1 MSKVDAQRA
10 MREAKYARLRASGPT
25 RREAAAQAAPQAAR
39 EAAPQAPDALV
50 EEVAAA
56 PAPDRKPTR
65 PRAKKVASP
74 AAPGGSE
81 DALLPVDAPPT
92 SGLCGHKSMNGR
104 TCTREA
110 GHAEKSHRYG

>member
-25 RREAAAQAAPQAAR
+25 RREAAAQAAPR
-39 EAAPQAPDALV
+39 PTETSDALV
-50 EEVAAA
+50 EEVPAATTPAPKPKKTRAKKADAPAA
-56 PAPDRKPTR
+56 PAE
-65 PRAKKVASP
+65 A
-74 AAPGGSE
+74 E
-81 DALLPVDAPPT
+81 DALLPVEAPAT
-92 SGLCGHKSMNGR
+92 DGLCGHKSMNGR

>member
-25 RREAAAQAAPQAAR
+25 RREAAAQAAPQPTEPA
-39 EAAPQAPDALV
+39 EALV
-50 EEVAAA
+50 EGVPAAT
-56 PAPDRKPTR
+56 PAPKPKKA
-65 PRAKKVASP
+65 RAKKAESP
-74 AAPGGSE
+74 APPAGTE
-81 DALLPVDAPPT
+81 DALLPVEAPAV

-104 TCTREA
+104 ACTREA